1 MYFKDKNKQ
10 TYYVCT
16 HLIKNETIICVSMQY
31 IADYLNIHRDTVS
44 RHLKGNTYWRTEEI
58 IICKDVDIQRIK
70 RGFAL

>member
-16 HLIKNETIICVSMQY
+16 HLIKNETIICVSMQC
-31 IADYLNIHRDTVS
+31 IASYLEINTKTIS
-44 RHLKGNTYWRTEEI
+44 RHMGKNTYWRTDEY
-58 IICKDVDIQRIK
+58 IICRDISIKRIR